1 MKESETHRRDDRE
14 LRKRAR
20 GVRMIGLAAGALTT
34 VAVLG
39 AGYLT
44 INYMQNRQRPQDPAI
59 PAQVAT
65 VERTEAQT
73 PEETEPAKTQSSTL
87 PSESGSSENGSDEAG
102 TETKKQNESSG
113 EASTEAAE
121 SEAGTAAETTEEETT
136 EEETTEEETTEEE
149 TLSPEDAADRK
160 LRMEA
165 INKYDHLGIVVNVNN
180 YLNMR
185 TGPSTNDELCGKIFR
200 YCAVNIL
207 ETLDNGWYKIE
218 SGGVTGYVAQQ
229 YIQDG
234 DKAVKL
240 ALEHCRYQATILVDN
255 LPVRQE
261 ANEAAETW
269 ITVRKGDIFDVLSYK
284 GDWVE
289 VEAVETLSGYVP
301 ANTISVSYRLEEAIV
316 FGYDDSVSQLR
327 IDIINKGF
335 DYYGGKY
342 VFGGESLTDG
352 IDCSAFTQQIYGM
365 FNIELLRNSY
375 AQCTQGVE
383 VKEEDIRPGDLIF
396 YTGRYAGMVGH
407 VAIYIGNGKI
417 LHAASESKGICVG
430 NWKFVPIV
438 TIRNVIG
445 D

>member
-65 VERTEAQT
+65 VDRTKAQT

-113 EASTEAAE
+113 EASTEVAE
-121 SEAGTAAETTEEETT
+121 SEAGTAEETT

-149 TLSPEDAADRK
+149 TLSPEDAADRE

-185 TGPSTNDELCGKIFR
+185 TGPSTNDEICGKIFH

-207 ETLDNGWYKIE
+207 ETIDNGPDNGWYKIE

-255 LPVRQE
+255 LPVRKE
-261 ANEAAETW
+261 ASADAATW
-269 ITVRKGDIFDVLSYK
+269 ITVRKGDLFDVLSYK
-284 GDWVE
+284 GNWAE
-289 VEAVETLSGYVP
+289 IEAVEAASGYVP
-301 ANTISVSYRLEEAIV
+301 VDSISVGYHLEEAIV
-316 FGYDDSVSQLR
+316 FGYDASVSQLR

-342 VFGGESLTDG
+342 VFGGESLKDG

-365 FNIELLRNSY
+365 FNIKLERNSY
-375 AQCTQGVE
+375 VQCDQGVK
-383 VKEEDIRPGDLIF
+383 VEEKDIRPGDLIF
-396 YTGRYAGMVGH
+396 YVGRYEGMVGH

-417 LHAASESKGICVG
+417 LHAASESKGICVSD
-430 NWKFVPIV
+430 WKFVPIV

>member
-65 VERTEAQT
+65 VDRTEAQT

-87 PSESGSSENGSDEAG
+87 PSESGSFENGSDEAG

-121 SEAGTAAETTEEETT
+121 SEAGTAEETT

-149 TLSPEDAADRK
+149 TLSPEDAADRE

-185 TGPSTNDELCGKIFR
+185 TGPSTNDF
-200 YCAVNIL
+200 
-207 ETLDNGWYKIE
+207 
-218 SGGVTGYVAQQ
+218 
-229 YIQDG
+229 
-234 DKAVKL
+234 
-240 ALEHCRYQATILVDN
+240 
-255 LPVRQE
+255 P
-261 ANEAAETW
+261 
-269 ITVRKGDIFDVLSYK
+269 
-284 GDWVE
+284 
-289 VEAVETLSGYVP
+289 
-301 ANTISVSYRLEEAIV
+301 
-316 FGYDDSVSQLR
+316 
-327 IDIINKGF
+327 
-335 DYYGGKY
+335 
-342 VFGGESLTDG
+342 
-352 IDCSAFTQQIYGM
+352 
-365 FNIELLRNSY
+365 LLRSEY
-375 AQCTQGVE
+375 S
-383 VKEEDIRPGDLIF
+383 GD
-396 YTGRYAGMVGH
+396 
-407 VAIYIGNGKI
+407 N
-417 LHAASESKGICVG
+417 
-430 NWKFVPIV
+430 
-438 TIRNVIG
+438 
-445 D
+445 